1 MNYLIARVSDPTQK
15 IALPAQ
21 KKKLYD
27 YADKKGWV
35 EDVDYK
41 YVEFDETAFKENRVK
56 FQDAVIAP
64 LLEAKGTSICVFDKV
79 DRFSRDSSSD
89 EKNIL
94 MKLLKRG
101 AIEIH
106 FPSDNLY
113 MHKNSPAT
121 DLFHLDV
128 NVALAGYYSSAIRDN
143 VRRRFDQMLND
154 GIWVGRAPIGYLN
167 YIVSEDDKG
176 NKIRGIKKD
185 PERDYHIHRGF
196 ELRSTG
202 LPYKA
207 IAKQLKKDGLVSKTK
222 KHIPITSTQWEQIL
236 NNPFYHGEMRFMDK
250 LYPHYYDPI
259 IERWLWDKCQDV
271 KNQRSNGRTKY
282 NSKPFLFKTM
292 KCEECG
298 YSIAFDGPKKDG
310 NVYGKCTEY
319 KGKHGAKWVQEKKLI
334 AQVKTL
340 LKDIRVPDE
349 IMPDIIAEIEKN
361 HSSEQKFYINTKKRL
376 QKEYDTLDEEVTSL
390 FEDRKAFKT
399 RPELFERMVKQ
410 REVRQKVILQ
420 DLEDHSNGDKAFVI
434 GASYIIEV
442 CSKATELFE
451 AESSTIEQ
459 KRYLLDFVLSS
470 ITLKGEKLKLTLK
483 EPFDAILLMS
493 KSGNWLRGLDS
504 NRLELVQG

>member
-56 FQDAVIAP
+56 FQDVVIAP
-64 LLEAKGTSICVFDKV
+64 LLEATGTSICVFDKV

-154 GIWVGRAPIGYLN
+154 GLWVGRAPIGYLN

-176 NKIRGIKKD
+176 NKIRGVKLD
-185 PERDYHIHRGF
+185 PERERHIKKGF
-196 ELRSTG
+196 VLRSTG
-202 LPYKA
+202 MSYRV
-207 IAKQLKKDGLVSKTK
+207 IAKQLKKDGLVSKTPK
-222 KHIPITSTQWEQIL
+222 RVAITGAQWEQIL
-236 NNPFYHGEMRFMDK
+236 NNPFYYGKMRYMGK
-250 LYPHYYDPI
+250 EYTHYYDPI
-259 IERWLWDKCQDV
+259 IEPWLWDKCQDV
-271 KNQRSNGRTKY
+271 KNQRATGRTKY
-282 NSKPFLFKTM
+282 NSKPFLFKNM

-298 YSIAFDGPKKDG
+298 YSITFDGPKKDG

-319 KGKHGAKWVQEKKLI
+319 KGKHNAKWVQEKKLI
-334 AQVKTL
+334 KQVEALFKG
-340 LKDIRVPDE
+340 IHVPNA
-349 IMPDIIAEIEKN
+349 IMPDIIDEIEKN
-361 HSSEQKFYINTKKRL
+361 HSSEQEFYITTKKRL

-410 REVRQKVILQ
+410 RETRQKVILQ
-420 DLEDHSNGDKAFVI
+420 ELEDHRK
-434 GASYIIEV
+434 
-442 CSKATELFE
+442 TEWGPP
-451 AESSTIEQ
+451 
-459 KRYLLDFVLSS
+459 LL
-470 ITLKGEKLKLTLK
+470 
-483 EPFDAILLMS
+483 
-493 KSGNWLRGLDS
+493 
-504 NRLELVQG
+504 